1 MSSLEERIKDLEN
14 DLLATPPRINA
25 YHDLP
30 FAIFRYDPPDEYEA
44 RKQMRFLATRVQN
57 TGRKVHFISLA
68 KLLWSAVEETEGIK
82 AIAEE
87 EHQLGFSR
95 AQETISTILSD
106 DAFMPLPAALCQR
119 MEGLQ
124 PDEDVVF
131 LVRTSALSPAVY
143 RCAKL
148 LDEMHGR
155 TMVPIIL
162 FYPGTLEGE
171 SSLRYMNLPDREHT
185 GAYNYRVKIY

>member
-1 MSSLEERIKDLEN
+1 MSSLQERLDDLQR

-30 FAIFRYDPPDEYEA
+30 FAIFRYDPTAEYEA
-44 RKQMRFLATRVQN
+44 RKQMGFLATRVEN
-57 TGRKVHFISLA
+57 AGRAVHFISLA
-68 KLLWSAVEETEGIK
+68 KLLWTAVEQTEGIA
-82 AIAEE
+82 AIAQEE
-87 EHQLGFSR
+87 RQLGFAR
-95 AQETISTILSD
+95 AHTTVSTLLSD
-106 DAFMPLPAALCQR
+106 ASFMPLATALNQQMQDFDAAA
-119 MEGLQ
+119 
-124 PDEDVVF
+124 DVVF
-131 LVRTSALSPAVY
+131 LVRTAALSPAIY

-162 FYPGTLEGE
+162 FYPGTLEGTT
-171 SSLRYMNLPDREHT
+171 SLRYLDLPDREQT